1 MSTVVQEVTGAE
13 VRRSW
18 WTRERL
24 LLVALLAATAVA
36 YCGNLSVN
44 GYANEYYSMA
54 VQAGAQ
60 DWKAWFFGSLDA
72 ANGITVDK
80 TPASLWLMGLSA
92 RVFGFSAFSMLLPQ
106 ALLGVASVAVLYTAV
121 RRWFS
126 PSAALIAGA
135 VLATTPVAALM
146 FRFNNPD
153 ALLVFLMV
161 VAAWAVTRA
170 IDADKAL
177 RWLVLAGLL
186 IGFAFLTKML
196 QAFLV
201 LPALALAYGVAGSAP
216 LRRRLLHLLAAAGS
230 VVVGAGWWVLVA
242 ELWPASSRP
251 YVGGSTNN
259 SILELALGYNGL
271 GRLNGNET
279 GSVGGGG
286 QGGGMWGTPGL
297 GRLFSS
303 EMQTQASWLL
313 PAALVALVALLAL
326 SWRLA
331 RTDRT
336 RAFAILWGGWLLV
349 TGLTFSLMQGIIHSY
364 YTVALA
370 PAIAALVGAGTVT
383 LWRRRTGLVPR
394 ALLAGTVVLTGLWQ
408 WRLLADTPTFV
419 PWLRWVV
426 VLAALGAGVLL
437 LAGPELPG
445 TGERTRG
452 IAAGTAVLVTV
463 AALVAPSASAA
474 ATIASAH
481 TGSIVSAGPSSGGG
495 PGGGGPGGAPGAPP
509 GGTGGGPGGGGGTSF
524 LGGGGTSGVSDELVS
539 LLQASDARWA
549 AAAQTANGAAPL
561 QIASGE
567 PVLAIGGFNGTDRF
581 PTLAQFQERVADG
594 EIGYYVAGTGH
605 GGGRNS
611 DIETWVTENF
621 TPQTVGGT
629 TVYDLAGQH

>member
-1 MSTVVQEVTGAE
+1 MSTVVHDVPATEERHG
-13 VRRSW
+13 W
-18 WTRERL
+18 WTRDRV

-36 YCGNLSVN
+36 YLWNLSVN
-44 GYANEYYSMA
+44 GYANEYYAMA

-60 DWKAWFFGSLDA
+60 DWKAWFFGALDA

-106 ALLGVASVAVLYTAV
+106 ALLGVASVGVLYAAV

-126 PSAALIAGA
+126 SSAALIAGA
-135 VLATTPVAALM
+135 VLATTPIAALM

-161 VAAWAVTRA
+161 AAAWAVTRA
-170 IDADKAL
+170 VDAKKAL

-186 IGFAFLTKML
+186 IGLAFLTKMM

-201 LPALALAYGVAGSAP
+201 LPALALTYGITGSAP
-216 LRRRLLHLLAAAGS
+216 LRRRLVHLVAAAGA

-242 ELWPASSRP
+242 ELWPAASRP
-251 YVGGSTNN
+251 YIGGSTTN
-259 SILELALGYNGL
+259 SILQLALGYNGL
-271 GRLNGNET
+271 GRLNGDEV

-313 PAALVALVALLAL
+313 PAALVALVVLVAW
-326 SWRLA
+326 SWHAA

-336 RAFAILWGGWLLV
+336 RAFAILWGGWLVV

-370 PAIAALVGAGTVT
+370 PAIAALVGVGTVA
-383 LWRRRTGLVPR
+383 LWRRRTALVPR

-408 WRLLADTPTFV
+408 WRLLADTPAFV

-426 VLAALGAGVLL
+426 VLAAVGAGVLVL
-437 LAGPELPG
+437 LAPELPDLG
-445 TGERTRG
+445 DGARVLAVATATL
-452 IAAGTAVLVTV
+452 IAV
-463 AALVAPSASAA
+463 AALAAPAASAA
-474 ATIASAH
+474 ATIGSAH
-481 TGSIVSAGPSSGGG
+481 TGSIVSAGPAT
-495 PGGGGPGGAPGAPP
+495 GGGPGGAPGAPP
-509 GGTGGGPGGGGGTSF
+509 GGGQGGPGGGASF
-524 LGGGGTSGVSDELVS
+524 LGGGGISGVSDELVD
-539 LLQASDARWA
+539 LLQATDTRWA

-561 QIASGE
+561 QLASGE
-567 PVLAIGGFNGTDRF
+567 PVLAIGGFNGTDDF
-581 PTLAQFQERVADG
+581 PTLAQFQEWVADG
-594 EIGYYVAGTGH
+594 QIGYYVAGTGH

-611 DIETWVTENF
+611 AIDDWVSESF

-629 TVYDLAGQH
+629 TVYDLTGQR